1 MTAAWNRPGTLSDAE
16 RLAWLRLIR
25 SDTVGPATF
34 RDLLT
39 HFGSADAALEAVPD
53 LARNG
58 GKNIR
63 LATIADAEREF
74 AAAEAAGARFVAIC
88 EAEYPAWLRA
98 IDSAPPLL
106 AVRGDGGCLARPAIA
121 VVGSRNASIAGRK
134 FAMQL
139 AAGLGEAG
147 FSVASGLA
155 RGIDAAA
162 HTASLASGTIA
173 VFAGGLDRPY
183 PPENIGLATEI
194 IERGGAHVSEMPMS
208 WEPRARDFPRRNR
221 IISGIAVGVVIVEA
235 ALRSGSL
242 ITARLAGEQGRLV
255 FAVPGSPLDPRAG
268 GTNQLIR
275 DGATLVTSVEDI
287 VADIQPMLSRPA
299 PPVSAHEQESDAV
312 ISTDADDGDRARIVE
327 TMGTTPVEI
336 DDIIRFTGFGPA
348 VVRLVLLELDLAG
361 RLEHHPGGRVSL
373 T

>member
-1 MTAAWNRPGTLSDAE
+1 MTAAWNRPGKLSDAE

-25 SDTVGPATF
+25 SDAVGPATF

-39 HFGSADAALEAVPD
+39 HFGSAEAALEAVPN
-53 LARNG
+53 LARSG
-58 GKNIR
+58 GRQVR
-63 LATIADAEREF
+63 LASLGDAEREF
-74 AAAEAAGARFVAIC
+74 AAAESAGARFVAIC
-88 EAEYPAWLRA
+88 EAEYPTWLRA
-98 IDSAPPLL
+98 IDSAPPLI
-106 AVRGDGGCLARPAIA
+106 AVRGDGGCLARPAVA

-147 FSVASGLA
+147 FVVVSGLA

-162 HTASLASGTIA
+162 HKAALASGTIA

-194 IERGGAHVSEMPMS
+194 VERGGVHVSEMPMN

-221 IISGIAVGVVIVEA
+221 IISGISVGVVIVEA

-255 FAVPGSPLDPRAG
+255 FAVPGSPFDPRAG

-287 VADIQPMLSRPA
+287 VAETQPMLTRPA
-299 PPVSAHEQESDAV
+299 PPVAAREQENDAI
-312 ISTDADDGDRARIVE
+312 ISADADDNDRSRIVDA
-327 TMGTTPVEI
+327 MGTTPVEI
-336 DDIIRFTGFGPA
+336 DDIIRFAGLGPG

-361 RLEHHPGGRVSL
+361 RLEHHPGGRISL
-373 T
+373 I